1 MLGALLLA
9 DVFEPGF
16 SFVGILFI
24 LSGYLMPTLF
34 ARDQQNVRT
43 IFLLNLLL
51 GWTIIGWL
59 YALHLALKLSP
70 ADKEVAASHQLWRHR
85 NNLIS

>member
-16 SFVGILFI
+16 SISGVLFI
-24 LSGYLMPTLF
+24 LPLYLMPAIF
-34 ARDQQNVRT
+34 GRDQQNASF
-43 IFLLNLLL
+43 ILLLNLLL
-51 GWTIIGWL
+51 GWTIIGWFA
-59 YALHLALKLSP
+59 ALHLALKLSP
-70 ADKEVAASHQLWRHR
+70 ADKGVAAPFRFRRHW